1 MCVHE
6 GSTPARSTG
15 MNCTCIYVCVRVSVI
30 VCVYECE
37 CVFLTCQIYRHA
49 RRHCAPPMVYVRQQI
64 CVCVCV
70 CVCMR
75 VYVHT
80 CIHACICTSSA
91 RSTDMRARVCV
102 CVCVC
107 VCVRAC
113 ICASPARSTDMR
125 AGIVDLPVAFGPR
138 KLRPDLGRLPI
149 ATMEGA
155 ESSAE
160 GGVSVGPADKARTYA
175 WTKVLNN
182 KEWKLNCLCVPQ
194 RMVCFARGTESSAE
208 GGVEYGAGGQGTQ
221 QWMNK
226 VFNNGS

>member
-1 MCVHE
+1 LHVHIRMCASKCDCVCVCMCVCVPHLPDLQ
-6 GSTPARSTG
+6 TCAQAL
-15 MNCTCIYVCVRVSVI
+15 CTSHGVC
-30 VCVYECE
+30 
-37 CVFLTCQIYRHA
+37 TTA
-49 RRHCAPPMVYVRQQI
+49 NM

-80 CIHACICTSSA
+80 CIH
-91 RSTDMRARVCV
+91 
-102 CVCVC
+102 
-107 VCVRAC
+107 AC